1 LKAPLIR
8 RPAGEAQLTPEK
20 VTGDGRAHRAD
31 RGGCPASIRRVMG
44 LFQPRL
50 HLRKAFTSDIEL
62 VD

>member
-1 LKAPLIR
+1 MVGRIVQTV
-8 RPAGEAQLTPEK
+8 EAVLPQFAALM
-20 VTGDGRAHRAD
+20 
-31 RGGCPASIRRVMG
+31 S